1 MGIPSY
7 FSYIVKNHASIIRK
21 LSANLMKAD
30 NLYLD
35 SNSTIYDVIH
45 KMDVN
50 PLFPGKM
57 SSSDITNYII
67 SKVIETIK
75 EYITTIKPKNRVFI
89 AFDGVAPVAKIE
101 QQRSRRFKSLYQN
114 SVSKS
119 LLKNEKAD
127 PWNTTAIT
135 PGTVFMNSLNEQIAI
150 AFNNPALFNLKSIIV
165 SGSDKYGE
173 GEHKIFKYIR
183 DNAEDHREQNTVI
196 YGLDADLIMLSINHL
211 PISPHI
217 YLFRETPHFIQSIN
231 SDLEPNESYLLDIPE
246 LANIITL
253 DMNNGQ
259 ELTCEQQS
267 NRIYDYIFLCFFLGN
282 DFMPHFPAVNIRT
295 GGVDKMLNAYKAT
308 IGSTNENLTDGKTIY
323 WKNVRKLVQFL
334 ADNETEYLKQEHKKR
349 DKKEKYKLPD
359 ITPENKLD
367 KFINIP
373 TFDRTVEKYI
383 NPYNNNWQSRY
394 YNSLFDMEINE
405 ENNKMICMNYLEG
418 LEWTMKYYT
427 TDCCDWRWCYRYNY
441 PPLLS
446 DLIKYIPCF
455 NKELIEN
462 KPDKPLTELVQLC
475 YVLPKQSLLF
485 LPDKLYKALI
495 KEKLDLYRTDCDFS
509 WAYCRYFWEAHP
521 NLPHMDVNELEEFVK
536 GSVL

>member
-1 MGIPSY
+1 
-7 FSYIVKNHASIIRK
+7 
-21 LSANLMKAD
+21 
-30 NLYLD
+30 
-35 SNSTIYDVIH
+35 
-45 KMDVN
+45 
-50 PLFPGKM
+50 
-57 SSSDITNYII
+57 
-67 SKVIETIK
+67 
-75 EYITTIKPKNRVFI
+75 
-89 AFDGVAPVAKIE
+89 
-101 QQRSRRFKSLYQN
+101 
-114 SVSKS
+114 
-119 LLKNEKAD
+119 
-127 PWNTTAIT
+127 
-135 PGTVFMNSLNEQIAI
+135 
-150 AFNNPALFNLKSIIV
+150 
-165 SGSDKYGE
+165 
-173 GEHKIFKYIR
+173 
-183 DNAEDHREQNTVI
+183 
-196 YGLDADLIMLSINHL
+196 
-211 PISPHI
+211 
-217 YLFRETPHFIQSIN
+217 
-231 SDLEPNESYLLDIPE
+231 
-246 LANIITL
+246 
-253 DMNNGQ
+253 MNNGQ

-521 NLPHMDVNELEEFVK
+521 NLPHMDVNELEEFVE
-536 GSVL
+536 GAVL